1 MTDAD
6 FKAQLKQ
13 QLPDLLRQDDEIRGL
28 VLHTVEQYFAN
39 RQETE
44 SRFDQVLAELRRDR
58 EAQMIKWQEQSRK
71 WDENDRKWEE
81 HNCKW
86 DEPSPIWIASGRSK
100 TANGM
105 KMVGVRMK
113 FWRTLRP

>member
-71 WDENDRKWEE
+71 WDE
-81 HNCKW
+81 
-86 DEPSPIWIASGRSK
+86 PSPIWIASGRSK